1 MRLQFIALPAA
12 VALLAAGVATA
23 QDAPVVKTVTVA
35 GKGGASAGSATLTAA
50 PKGVIIRLE
59 LSGLT
64 PGWHG
69 AHLHEKG
76 DCSAADFTSA
86 GGHVHGAAP
95 ATHGLLN
102 PGATEMGDLPNVFA
116 GADGKVNAELYTT
129 SVTLAALTDADGSS
143 IVVHA
148 SPDDHKTQPIG
159 GAGARVAC
167 AVIK

>member
-1 MRLQFIALPAA
+1 MRLRHFAVPAAIAL
-12 VALLAAGVATA
+12 LCAGVAGA
-23 QDAPVVKTVTVA
+23 QDIASVKTVTVTGKDGARA
-35 GKGGASAGSATLTAA
+35 GLATRTAA

-59 LSGLT
+59 RSGLT

-86 GGHVHGAAP
+86 GAHVHGSMP
-95 ATHGLLN
+95 VTHGLLN
-102 PGATEMGDLPNVFA
+102 AGATDMGDLPNVFA

-129 SVTLAALTDADGSS
+129 SVTLAALLDADGSS
-143 IVVHA
+143 VVVHA
-148 SPDDHKTQPIG
+148 SPDDYKSQPIG

>member
-1 MRLQFIALPAA
+1 MRLHHFAAPAAIALLVAGAA
-12 VALLAAGVATA
+12 IA
-23 QDAPVVKTVTVA
+23 QDAPVTRTVTVS
-35 GKGGASAGSATLTAA
+35 GKDGARAGSATLTAA

-59 LSGLT
+59 LSGVT

-86 GGHVHGAAP
+86 GTHVHGPAP
-95 ATHGLLN
+95 VTHGLLN
-102 PGATEMGDLPNVFA
+102 AGATDMGDLPNVFA
-116 GADGKVNAELYTT
+116 GADGKVSAELYTT
-129 SVTLAALTDADGSS
+129 SVTLAALLDADGSS
-143 IVVHA
+143 VVIHA
-148 SPDDHKTQPIG
+148 SPDDHKSQPIG